1 MGYSCMAHS
10 EPTGTSYPDESHT
23 DTPSEARIVAM
34 MAITAAIT
42 GVGFLLTAPIP
53 LIPGAVQL
61 RIMAFLPVVFG
72 VLYGWR
78 TGFVAGGVGNLIW
91 AILGGY
97 FNPATPVFDLVAVG
111 LTGAIPG
118 YFVSPEDCETTR
130 GLAKATVVA
139 TIAGLIMIPIV
150 ALGFEI
156 VGVAPFFAA
165 IGTLVPADMPAIV
178 IGTPIVLRAVVPVLR
193 DRDLLAYRY

>member
-1 MGYSCMAHS
+1 MGHS
-10 EPTGTSYPDESHT
+10 ESTRTIQPEKSVDE
-23 DTPSEARIVAM
+23 TPSEARIVAM
-34 MAITAAIT
+34 MAITSAIT

-53 LIPGAVQL
+53 LIPGAIQL

-78 TGFVAGGVGNLIW
+78 TGFIAGGVGNLIW

-97 FNPATPVFDLVAVG
+97 FNPATPVFDLVGVG

-118 YFVSPEDCETTR
+118 YLLTPDDCDTTA
-130 GLAKATVVA
+130 GLAKATLIA
-139 TIAGLIMIPIV
+139 TVAGLVMIPIV
-150 ALGFEI
+150 ALGFEV

-193 DRDLLAYRY
+193 DRDLLSYRY